1 MGGRVV
7 SVPGLASREL
17 MLSSYFLVLIGGF
30 VIPIT
35 EACYL

>member
-1 MGGRVV
+1 MGGRTV

-17 MLSSYFLVLIGGF
+17 MLSSYFLFLIEDF

>member
-17 MLSSYFLVLIGGF
+17 MLSSSFLVLMGGF
-30 VIPIT
+30 VMPIT
-35 EACYL
+35 EACDL